1 MHIDIFLGKLAYN
14 YLYIC
19 FKGQN
24 MMILNDIVDKL
35 KDVLSESSIGKKV
48 FDKHVAEALG
58 IPQGTFASMKKR
70 NSIPYAEI
78 LEFCA
83 LKKISVNWL
92 FFDQAVDMLKEET
105 EKFFQVRY
113 FSDIR
118 ASAGGGAEVFDENYE
133 TISID
138 EKIMHNMVG
147 MGNTELE
154 AIHVDGESMEP
165 TLQDGSIV
173 FLDRTQTDINKNGIF
188 VASTTGGLF
197 IKRIQQ
203 RADGMIELISDN
215 SMYPPQAISPEEV
228 TIVGKVVGNIESL

>member
-1 MHIDIFLGKLAYN
+1 MD
-14 YLYIC
+14 
-19 FKGQN
+19 
-24 MMILNDIVDKL
+24 LNNIVNKL
-35 KDVLSESSIGKKV
+35 KDVLSESVIGSKV
-48 FDKHVAEALG
+48 FDKHVAEALN

-70 NSIPYAEI
+70 NSIPYEEI

-83 LKKISVNWL
+83 IKKISVNWL
-92 FFDQAVDMLKEET
+92 FFDQAVDMLKAET
-105 EKFFQVRY
+105 DKFFQVRY

-118 ASAGGGAEVFDENYE
+118 ASAGGGAEVFDENFE
-133 TISID
+133 TITLD

-173 FLDRTQTDINKNGIF
+173 FVDRTQTNIDKNGIF
-188 VASTTGGLF
+188 IASTTGGLF

-215 SMYPPQAISPEEV
+215 SLYPPQAVDASEV

>member
-1 MHIDIFLGKLAYN
+1 MTCFRKKEYKMMNLGE
-14 YLYIC
+14 I
-19 FKGQN
+19 
-24 MMILNDIVDKL
+24 IEKL
-35 KDVLSESSIGKKV
+35 KDVISETKIGAKV
-48 FDKHVAEALG
+48 FDKDVANALN
-58 IPQGTFASMKKR
+58 IPQATFATMKKR
-70 NSIPYAEI
+70 NSIPYEEI

-92 FFDQAVDMLKEET
+92 FFDQAVDMLKAET

-118 ASAGGGAEVFDENYE
+118 ASAGGGAEIFDEGYE

-173 FLDRTQTDINKNGIF
+173 FVDRTQTNINKNGIF
-188 VASTTGGLF
+188 IASTTGGLF

-203 RADGMIELISDN
+203 KADGMIELISDN
-215 SMYPPQAISPEEV
+215 SVYPPQAIHPEEV

>member
-1 MHIDIFLGKLAYN
+1 
-14 YLYIC
+14 
-19 FKGQN
+19 
-24 MMILNDIVDKL
+24 MMDLNNIVNKL
-35 KDVLSESSIGKKV
+35 KDVLSESVIGSKV
-48 FDKHVAEALG
+48 FDKHVAEALN

-70 NSIPYAEI
+70 NSIPYEEI

-83 LKKISVNWL
+83 IKKISVNWL

-105 EKFFQVRY
+105 EKFFQVHY
-113 FSDIR
+113 FADIR

-138 EKIMHNMVG
+138 KTIMHNMVG

-173 FLDRTQTDINKNGIF
+173 FVDRTQTNINKNGIF
-188 VASTTGGLF
+188 IASTTGGLF

-215 SMYPPQAISPEEV
+215 SLYPPQAIDASEV

>member
-1 MHIDIFLGKLAYN
+1 MV
-14 YLYIC
+14 
-19 FKGQN
+19 
-24 MMILNDIVDKL
+24 ILNEIIDKL
-35 KDVLSESSIGKKV
+35 KDVISESTVGKKV
-48 FDKHVAEALG
+48 FDKDVADALN
-58 IPQGTFASMKKR
+58 IPQATFATMKKR

-92 FFDQAVDMLKEET
+92 FFDQAVDMLKAET

-113 FSDIR
+113 FSELR
-118 ASAGGGAEVFDENYE
+118 ASAGGGAEVFDENFE

-173 FLDRTQTDINKNGIF
+173 FLDRTQTDISKNGIF
-188 VASTTGGLF
+188 IASTTGGLF
-197 IKRIQQ
+197 IKRIQK
-203 RADGMIELISDN
+203 RPDGMIDLISDN
-215 SMYPPQAISPEEV
+215 SMYPPQAVPADEIM
-228 TIVGKVVGNIESL
+228 IVGKVVGNIESL

>member
-1 MHIDIFLGKLAYN
+1 MLILGE
-14 YLYIC
+14 I
-19 FKGQN
+19 
-24 MMILNDIVDKL
+24 IEKL
-35 KDVLSESSIGKKV
+35 KDVLSESTIGKKV
-48 FDKHVAEALG
+48 FDKDVATALN
-58 IPQGTFASMKKR
+58 IPQATFATMKKR
-70 NSIPYAEI
+70 NSIPYEEI

-92 FFDQAVDMLKEET
+92 FFDQAVDMLKAET

-118 ASAGGGAEVFDENYE
+118 ASAGGGAYGFDEE
-133 TISID
+133 EHDMISID

-173 FLDRTQTDINKNGIF
+173 FVDRTQTNINKNGIF
-188 VASTTGGLF
+188 IASTTGGLF

-215 SMYPPQAISPEEV
+215 SMYPPQAINPDEV
-228 TIVGKVVGNIESL
+228 SIIGKVVGNIESL

>member
-1 MHIDIFLGKLAYN
+1 MLILGEV
-14 YLYIC
+14 IE
-19 FKGQN
+19 
-24 MMILNDIVDKL
+24 KL
-35 KDVLSESSIGKKV
+35 KDVISETTRGKKV
-48 FDKHVAEALG
+48 FDKDVATALN
-58 IPQGTFASMKKR
+58 IPQATFATMKKR
-70 NSIPYAEI
+70 NSIPYEEI

-92 FFDQAVDMLKEET
+92 FFDQAIDMLKEET
-105 EKFFQVRY
+105 EKFFHVRY

-118 ASAGGGAEVFDENYE
+118 ASAGGGAEVFDEGYE

-138 EKIMHNMVG
+138 EKIMRNMVG
-147 MGNTELE
+147 LGNTELE

-173 FLDRTQTDINKNGIF
+173 FVDRTQTNIAKNGIF
-188 VASTTGGLF
+188 IAATTGGLF

-215 SMYPPQAISPEEV
+215 TMYPPQAIAPDEV
-228 TIVGKVVGNIESL
+228 VIVGKVVGNIESV

>member
-1 MHIDIFLGKLAYN
+1 MNLGE
-14 YLYIC
+14 I
-19 FKGQN
+19 
-24 MMILNDIVDKL
+24 IEKL
-35 KDVLSESSIGKKV
+35 KDVISETKIGSKV
-48 FDKHVAEALG
+48 FDKDVATALN
-58 IPQGTFASMKKR
+58 IPQATFATMKKR
-70 NSIPYAEI
+70 NSIPYEEI

-105 EKFFQVRY
+105 EKFFQIRY

-118 ASAGGGAEVFDENYE
+118 ASAGGGAYGFDEDAYE

-138 EKIMHNMVG
+138 EKLMHNMVG
-147 MGNTELE
+147 MGNTDLE

-173 FLDRTQTDINKNGIF
+173 FVDRTQTNINKNGIF
-188 VASTTGGLF
+188 IAQTLSGLY

-203 RADGMIELISDN
+203 RADGMVELISDN
-215 SMYPPQAISPEEV
+215 SVYPPQAIDPSEV

>member
-1 MHIDIFLGKLAYN
+1 
-14 YLYIC
+14 
-19 FKGQN
+19 
-24 MMILNDIVDKL
+24 MMNLNDIVDKL
-35 KDVLSESSIGKKV
+35 KDVLSESTINKKV

-58 IPQGTFASMKKR
+58 IPQGTFASMKRR
-70 NSIPYAEI
+70 NSIPYEEI

-138 EKIMHNMVG
+138 EKIMHNIVG

-173 FLDRTQTDINKNGIF
+173 FVDRTQTDINKNGIF
-188 VASTTGGLF
+188 IASTTGGLF

-215 SMYPPQAISPEEV
+215 SMYPPQAVAADEV